1 MSDDS
6 SPEPQVSSPSDTPAD
21 IRIGTLPTDVCCHP
35 ARDVL
40 AVATVDGDVFV
51 HSYGSTSRQLL
62 HTVHHESSCRKVRFS
77 GDGSLLLTGA
87 KDLCTVD
94 LSTGALVR
102 RLPHSAP
109 IYSLCVV
116 DDHLV
121 ATGDDDGNL
130 KVWDHRHSRAVL
142 ECRESDDF
150 LSDLAVAG
158 SPRTLLAT
166 SGDGTL
172 TAVSLRQRGTREQ
185 SEPFDEEFLSL
196 VVLKR
201 GRKVL
206 VGAGDGSINVF
217 SWGQWGSPGDRLL
230 LAGSHA
236 VDSLA
241 ALSEDLFCMGTADGS
256 IRVAGI
262 VPNRSLGVVGAHGR
276 FPVESLSVSHD
287 GCLVASCSHDQHV
300 KFWDV
305 SSMDSQ
311 PSSGQDGQDFFA
323 GL

>member
-1 MSDDS
+1 MSDGC
-6 SPEPQVSSPSDTPAD
+6 PED
-21 IRIGTLPTDVCCHP
+21 IRLGTLPTDVCCHP
-35 ARDVL
+35 GRDAV
-40 AVATVDGDVFV
+40 AVATVDGDVCV
-51 HSYGSTSRQLL
+51 HAYAGGGPRLL
-62 HTVHHESSCRKVRFS
+62 LRSVQHQSSCRKVRFS
-77 GDGSLLLTGA
+77 ADGSLLLTA
-87 KDLCTVD
+87 ARDLCAVD
-94 LSTGALVR
+94 LATGALLQ

-121 ATGDDDGNL
+121 ATGDDDGRL

-142 ECRESDDF
+142 ECQESDDF

-172 TAVSLRQRGTREQ
+172 TAVSLRQRGAREQ

-196 VVLKR
+196 AVLKR

-206 VGAGDGSINVF
+206 VGAGDGSTNVF
-217 SWGQWGSPGDRLL
+217 DWGQWGSPGDRLL

-262 VPNRSLGVVGAHGR
+262 VPNRRLAVVGTHGQ
-276 FPVESLSVSHD
+276 FPVESLSVTHD
-287 GCLVASCSHDQHV
+287 GCLVASCSHDQNV

-305 SSMDSQ
+305 SSLDSQ
-311 PSSGQDGQDFFA
+311 PTSGQDFFA
-323 GL
+323 DL

>member
-1 MSDDS
+1 MPDGVPD
-6 SPEPQVSSPSDTPAD
+6 D
-21 IRIGTLPTDVCCHP
+21 IRLQTLPTDVCCHP
-35 ARDVL
+35 SRDVL
-40 AVATVDGDVFV
+40 AVATVDGDVLV
-51 HSYGSTSRQLL
+51 HSYGSERRTLL
-62 HTVHHESSCRKVRFS
+62 HPVHHQSSCRKVRFS
-77 GDGSLLLTGA
+77 ADGSQLLTAA
-87 KDLCTVD
+87 KDLCLVD
-94 LSTGALVR
+94 LATGALVQ

-116 DDHLV
+116 DNHLV
-121 ATGDDDGNL
+121 ATGDDDGRL
-130 KVWDHRHSRAVL
+130 KVWDPRHNRAVL
-142 ECRESDDF
+142 ECQESDDF

-172 TAVSLRQRGTREQ
+172 TAVSLRQQGAREQ

-196 VVLKR
+196 VVLKH

-206 VGAGDGSINVF
+206 VGAGDGSTNVF
-217 SWGQWGSPGDRLL
+217 NWGQWDTPGDRLL

-262 VPNRSLGVVGAHGR
+262 LPTRNLGVVGAHGR

-287 GCLVASCSHDQHV
+287 GGLVASCSHDQQV

-305 SSMDSQ
+305 SSVDSQ
-311 PSSGQDGQDFFA
+311 PSSGQDFFA
-323 GL
+323 DL